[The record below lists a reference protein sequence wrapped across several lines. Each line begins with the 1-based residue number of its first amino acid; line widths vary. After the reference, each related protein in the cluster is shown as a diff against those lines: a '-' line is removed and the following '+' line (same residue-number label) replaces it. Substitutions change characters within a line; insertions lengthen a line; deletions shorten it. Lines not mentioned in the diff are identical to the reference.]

1 MSQDACGVMAARV
14 GKLLVTHNMMLVTA
28 ESCTGGGLSQA
39 ITSIPGSSEWFERG
53 YVTYSNE
60 AKQELSDV
68 GAETLER
75 YGAVSE
81 EVVSEMA
88 EGALRHSRAHISVA
102 VTGIAGPEGGVP
114 DKPVGTVWL
123 AWAVHDGQTRA
134 ARLQFSGDRG
144 AIRRQAVMAALQG
157 LSDMLE

>member
-1 MSQDACGVMAARV
+1 MSQDACGVMAEQV
-14 GKLLVTHNMMLVTA
+14 GKLLVAHNMMLVTA

-60 AKQELSDV
+60 AKQELLDV
-68 GAETLER
+68 RAETLAR
-75 YGAVSE
+75 YGTVSE

-123 AWAVHDGQTRA
+123 A
-134 ARLQFSGDRG
+134 
-144 AIRRQAVMAALQG
+144 
-157 LSDMLE
+157 

>member
-1 MSQDACGVMAARV
+1 LSQDACGVMAERV
-14 GKLLVTHNMMLVTA
+14 GKLLVAHNMMLVIA

-60 AKQELSDV
+60 AKQELLDV
-68 GAETLER
+68 RAETLER
-75 YGAVSE
+75 GGAVSE

-88 EGALRHSRAHISVA
+88 EGALRHSRAHISAA

-134 ARLQFSGDRG
+134 ARLQFSGDRP